1 MRSTRL
7 LAVLLAV
14 NAVLCW
20 RAGVGDDPS
29 PAAVRALAGLD
40 LVFAAAVAVAAL
52 VDLSSM
58 ASPLRWTLLAL
69 GDVVAVVGVARLVLA
84 AKLPARVSQES

>member
-1 MRSTRL
+1 MATILRL
-7 LAVLLAV
+7 RRFRH
-14 NAVLCW
+14 W
-20 RAGVGDDPS
+20 R
-29 PAAVRALAGLD
+29 GLD

-69 GDVVAVVGVARLVLA
+69 GDVMAVVGVAKLVLA
-84 AKLPARVSQES
+84 AKLPARVSQAS